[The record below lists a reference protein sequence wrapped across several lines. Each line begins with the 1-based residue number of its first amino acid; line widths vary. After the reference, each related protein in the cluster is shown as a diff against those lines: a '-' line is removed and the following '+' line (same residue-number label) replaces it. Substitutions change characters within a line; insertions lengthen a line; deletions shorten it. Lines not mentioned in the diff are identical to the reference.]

1 MIPDCD
7 CGDHKKSTREQPT
20 REQPARDQPTRD
32 QPARDQEIPSFHG
45 IVKKLDKMFRTG
57 GFLDNNPIIIISK
70 L

>member
-7 CGDHKKSTREQPT
+7 CGDHKKSTK
-20 REQPARDQPTRD
+20 EQPARD